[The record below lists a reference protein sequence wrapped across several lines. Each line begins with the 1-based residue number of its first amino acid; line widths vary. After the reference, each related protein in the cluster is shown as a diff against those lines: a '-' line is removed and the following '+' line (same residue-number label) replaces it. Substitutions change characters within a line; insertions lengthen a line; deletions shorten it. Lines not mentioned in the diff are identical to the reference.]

1 MFKNYKEETLN
12 SLGIYE
18 LRELAR
24 KVGVASPTTK
34 KREELEHEIIEI
46 NNGSL
51 APVKSSNRGRPPKTI
66 SNVEKYL
73 DIFVPKE
80 FIETSLKTKADE
92 KLFASLKFNKK
103 TELEKTLHNFK
114 GYLRKTVSGYYY
126 FRDVDDFNRVVSV
139 PDLIVN
145 EYNLYE
151 GDLLSGM
158 ARKMTSM
165 DYYLLTE
172 LHLVN
177 FDEAKKERC
186 LVEVDKLVL
195 DEVPLNSNLDFN
207 FGSKVLFVDENFK
220 QGLLK
225 LKELT
230 LPLQDEYTLIFLCV
244 NTSIYNK
251 LSLTKDFNGEF
262 LSSYMNDH
270 PQTHYETITNA
281 INHVNIL
288 MREGK
293 KVALVIF
300 DLMGLLKSVED
311 FFSLENNQ
319 TGFQENFE
327 AERLVKKLFN
337 LARVLSNYGG
347 CTIFANCLKIEKEHE
362 FYKKDLI
369 KDADYIIEN

>member
-34 KREELEHEIIEI
+34 KREELEHEILEI
-46 NNGSL
+46 NKGNL
-51 APVKSSNRGRPPKTI
+51 NPVKSSNRGRPPKTI

-80 FIETSLKTKADE
+80 FIETSLKTKSDE

-103 TELEKTLHNFK
+103 TELDKTLHFFK
-114 GYLRKTVSGYYY
+114 GYLRKTISGYFY
-126 FRDVDDFNRVVSV
+126 FRDLENFDCVVSV
-139 PDLIVN
+139 PDLMIN
-145 EYNLYE
+145 EYKLLE
-151 GDLLSGM
+151 GDLLSGS

-165 DYYLLTE
+165 DYFLLTE
-172 LHLVN
+172 LKFVN
-177 FDEAKKERC
+177 YKAPQKERS
-186 LVEVDKLVL
+186 LFDVDQLVL
-195 DEVPLNSNLDFN
+195 DEIPLVSNLNFN
-207 FGSKVLFVDENFK
+207 FGSKILYIDENFK

-225 LKELT
+225 LKNST
-230 LPLQDEYTLIFLCV
+230 LSLQSNYKLIFLCV
-244 NTSIYNK
+244 NISVYNK

-262 LSSYMNDH
+262 LCSYMNDH
-270 PQTHYETITNA
+270 PQNHYETITNA
-281 INHVNIL
+281 INHVELL
-288 MREGK
+288 MREGE

-300 DLMGLLKSVED
+300 DLMGLLKSIED
-311 FFSLENNQ
+311 FFSLENNK

-337 LARVLSNYGG
+337 LARVLANGGG
-347 CTIFANCLKIEKEHE
+347 CTVFANCLKIEKEHD
-362 FYKKDLI
+362 FYKKTLI
-369 KDADYIIEN
+369 KDADFIIET